1 MLLLFY
7 KFNNQITCFLS
18 SSADRHFWE
27 TSVFLWHKSI
37 LIWGF
42 LMFMMSVLGC
52 AMDLW
57 RLVLCLQGT
66 GFFTYALHV
75 SIGWSSCMLMKIE
88 MDLSWNNVQIFQLL
102 SLKRNEEMLLSFVMM
117 RYCVSNKKGEFLLPF
132 WLIWRILIMQSKISQ
147 VS

>member
-42 LMFMMSVLGC
+42 LMFMVSVLGC

-57 RLVLCLQGT
+57 WLVLCLPGK

-75 SIGWSSCMLMKIE
+75 LIGWSSCMLMKIE

-102 SLKRNEEMLLSFVMM
+102 SLKRNEEMLYLLLWWGIVCATRKVNFF
-117 RYCVSNKKGEFLLPF
+117 FLFDLF
-132 WLIWRILIMQSKISQ
+132 EEYW
-147 VS
+147 

>member
-7 KFNNQITCFLS
+7 KFNNQITCILS
-18 SSADRHFWE
+18 SRQA
-27 TSVFLWHKSI
+27 FLGNFCFSLTQINLNMRI
-37 LIWGF
+37 LDVYG
-42 LMFMMSVLGC
+42 VRLGC

-57 RLVLCLQGT
+57 QLVLCLQGK
-66 GFFTYALHV
+66 GFFTYAPHV
-75 SIGWSSCMLMKIE
+75 SIGWSSCRLMKIE

-117 RYCVSNKKGEFLLPF
+117 RFCVSNKKGEFLLPV

>member
-18 SSADRHFWE
+18 LSADRHFWE

-57 RLVLCLQGT
+57 RLVLCLQGK

-102 SLKRNEEMLLSFVMM
+102 SLKRNEEMLYLLLWWGIRCPTRKVNF
-117 RYCVSNKKGEFLLPF
+117 YFLFDLF
-132 WLIWRILIMQSKISQ
+132 EEYW
-147 VS
+147 

>member
-27 TSVFLWHKSI
+27 TSVFVWHKSI

-42 LMFMMSVLGC
+42 LMFMVSVLGC
-52 AMDLW
+52 GKDLW
-57 RLVLCLQGT
+57 QLVLCLQGK

-88 MDLSWNNVQIFQLL
+88 MGLSWNHVQIFQLL
-102 SLKRNEEMLLSFVMM
+102 SLKRNEEMLYLLLWWGIVCTTRKVNF
-117 RYCVSNKKGEFLLPF
+117 YFLFDLF
-132 WLIWRILIMQSKISQ
+132 EEYW
-147 VS
+147 